1 MRGKVD
7 PCGYLVGKIPQI
19 NEASVAGFL
28 DTQVDAILSITSE
41 GKKEQ
46 RGCFCKS
53 FLPVFCEY
61 LFPGQGFS
69 ASFSN
74 LYESLYIII
83 DIKIQIFEIVMSFNF
98 IYVTCLLR

>member
-46 RGCFCKS
+46 
-53 FLPVFCEY
+53 
-61 LFPGQGFS
+61 
-69 ASFSN
+69 
-74 LYESLYIII
+74 
-83 DIKIQIFEIVMSFNF
+83 
-98 IYVTCLLR
+98 